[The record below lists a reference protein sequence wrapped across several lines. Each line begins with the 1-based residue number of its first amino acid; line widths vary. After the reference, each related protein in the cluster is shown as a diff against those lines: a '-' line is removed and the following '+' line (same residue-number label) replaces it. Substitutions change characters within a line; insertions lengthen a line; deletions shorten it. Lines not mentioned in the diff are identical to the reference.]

1 MRILVLGAGGY
12 LGGHVTERL
21 RALPDTHL
29 LVGGRSPAADV
40 TVDLASDS
48 PYQLARALAKAAP
61 DAVVNCAGAVGGDAV
76 TLTEVNARGPAVL
89 CAALR
94 EAAPSARLVHLGSA
108 AEYGPGTIGRRVTE
122 SETPGPAG
130 LYGATKLAGTLA
142 VSASGLDA
150 VVLRVG
156 NPVGAGAPPTAL
168 PGRVTAL
175 LAEAEAEEA
184 GAARTRPVT
193 DRVPPSCGSVTC
205 PRTATSWTR
214 GTWHGRWNWRPSRR
228 DLCHP
233 SSTSA
238 AARHCRC
245 ASWCA
250 DSPTSRGSAGGS
262 SRRTGPDRPG
272 PPRCRGSAPTSPPP
286 ASPSAGSRPTPST
299 RRSTRCGR
307 RGPTPA
313 HPTGWRRREPA
324 DPVVRPSGGGSG
336 RVAPADRPCRAYVR
350 RRAQPRE
357 RPG

>member
-48 PYQLARALAKAAP
+48 PYELARALAKAAP

-76 TLTEVNARGPAVL
+76 TLTEVNTRGPAVL

-142 VSASGLDA
+142 VGASGLDA

-156 NPVGAGAPPTAL
+156 NPVGAGAPSTSL

-175 LAEAEAEEA
+175 LAGAEAEEA
-184 GAARTRPVT
+184 GAGAGAGGGAYGTGDGPGTAELRLGDLSAYRDFVDARDVAGAVELAAVTPGPLPPVLNIGSGEALPVRELVRRLADVAGFRGRIVEADGAGSARSAQVSWQCSDITAARLALGWRPAHSLDASLDALWSSRTPTRAP
-193 DRVPPSCGSVTC
+193 DRV
-205 PRTATSWTR
+205 
-214 GTWHGRWNWRPSRR
+214 
-228 DLCHP
+228 
-233 SSTSA
+233 A
-238 AARHCRC
+238 A
-245 ASWCA
+245 
-250 DSPTSRGSAGGS
+250 P
-262 SRRTGPDRPG
+262 
-272 PPRCRGSAPTSPPP
+272 
-286 ASPSAGSRPTPST
+286 
-299 RRSTRCGR
+299 
-307 RGPTPA
+307 
-313 HPTGWRRREPA
+313 
-324 DPVVRPSGGGSG
+324 
-336 RVAPADRPCRAYVR
+336 
-350 RRAQPRE
+350 
-357 RPG
+357 